1 MCGIWGFIEFS
12 KTHDISKLFKSY
24 MTVQKRGQDKSTF
37 TTLEYDNK
45 IHLGFH
51 RLALMDKSTK
61 GDQPFTFEVDNQRTI
76 YAICNG
82 EIYNFKNLVKE
93 NNFIMKGRS
102 DCEFLPQ
109 MYAKYGFET
118 MLNKINGEFGL
129 CIIDIINENYIKV
142 YISRDQT
149 GVRPLFFGY
158 DDNGFCFSSIL
169 TGICHNVEHKNVR
182 QLKRGEFACVEI
194 IKNEKPKITTQI
206 YHSLENIKL
215 NPEFTENRFETIL
228 NKIHDTFVRSVI
240 KRLHSDRPMG
250 ALLSGGLDSS
260 LVVAIASSYLQM
272 NKQKLRTFS
281 IGMNGSTDEYYAKL
295 VSKHCN
301 TEHTHIEFTEQEFLN
316 AIKDVVFSTETHDIT
331 TVRASVGQYLISK
344 WIKENTDIRVLLIGD
359 GSDELCSGY
368 MYFHKAPTPEESHKE
383 NIRLIED
390 IQYYDSLRA
399 DRCIASNNIEARVPF
414 LDLDFVELY
423 LSIPYNLRIPKQENE
438 RKVEKWLLRK
448 AFDEMNYLPKEVLWR
463 KKEAFSDG
471 VSSKEKSWY
480 MIIQE
485 QLSNKYNKQDFENI
499 EVSYHLKPVS
509 NEALYYRKLFN
520 EYFSYDLA
528 HVIPYYWLPK
538 WCGNITEPS
547 ARVLQVYKE

>member
-1 MCGIWGFIEFS
+1 MCGIWGFIELA
-12 KTHDISKLFKSY
+12 KKHDIKKLFEAY
-24 MTVQKRGQDKSTF
+24 NRVQKRGQDKSTF
-37 TTLEYDNK
+37 MTLEYDNK

-61 GDQPFTFEVDNQRTI
+61 GDQPFIFEVDNKRTI

-82 EIYNFKNLVKE
+82 EIYNYQTLVDE

-109 MYAKYGFET
+109 MYAKYGFES
-118 MLNKINGEFGL
+118 MLNMINGEFGI
-129 CIIDIINENYIKV
+129 CIIDIIDINEEHFKV
-142 YISRDQT
+142 YIGRDQT

-158 DDNGFCFSSIL
+158 DKNGFCFSSIL
-169 TGICHNVEHKNVR
+169 HGIVNLVEHKNVR
-182 QLKRGEFACVEI
+182 QVKRGEYILLDISKDKEPSI
-194 IKNEKPKITTQI
+194 ETKI
-206 YHSLENIKL
+206 YHKLEDIKL
-215 NPEFTENRFETIL
+215 CYDKEESIMNQ
-228 NKIHDTFVRSVI
+228 IHDTFVSSVI
-240 KRLHSDRPMG
+240 KRLNSDRPIG

-260 LVVAIASSYLQM
+260 LVVSIASLYL
-272 NKQKLRTFS
+272 NKQGKQLKTFS

-301 TEHTHIEFTEQEFLN
+301 TIHTHIEFTEQQFLE
-316 AIKDVVFSTETHDIT
+316 AIDEVALSTETHDIT
-331 TVRASVGQYLISK
+331 TIRASVGQYLISK

-383 NIRLIED
+383 NIKLIED

-414 LDLDFVELY
+414 LDLEFVELY
-423 LSIPYNLRIPKQENE
+423 LSIPYKMRIPRLNDG
-438 RKVEKWLLRK
+438 RKTEKFLLRK
-448 AFDEMNYLPKEVLWR
+448 SFDKNNYLPHEVLWR

-480 MIIQE
+480 SIIQE
-485 QLSNKYNKQDFENI
+485 QLENKYKDEDFENENI
-499 EVSYHLKPVS
+499 KYHLKPVS
-509 NEALYYRKLFN
+509 KEALHYRILFN
-520 EYFSYDLA
+520 NNFSYDLA

-538 WCGNITEPS
+538 WCGDITEPS
-547 ARVLQVYKE
+547 ARVLSVYNE

>member
-1 MCGIWGFIEFS
+1 MCGIWGFIKFAKS
-12 KTHDISKLFKSY
+12 YDIRKLFEAY
-24 MTVQKRGQDKSTF
+24 NRVQKRGQDKSTF
-37 TTLEYDNK
+37 MTLDNN

-61 GDQPFTFEVDNQRTI
+61 GDQPFTFEVNNKRTI

-82 EIYNFKNLVKE
+82 EIYNYQELVDK
-93 NNFIMKGRS
+93 NNFILRGHS

-118 MLNKINGEFGL
+118 MLNMINGEFGM
-129 CIIDIINENYIKV
+129 CIVDINENNIKV
-142 YISRDQT
+142 YIGRDQT

-158 DDNGFCFSSIL
+158 DKNGFCFSSIL
-169 TGICHNVEHKNVR
+169 HGLVNLVEHKSVR
-182 QLKRGEFACVEI
+182 QLKRGEYVLLDF
-194 IKNEKPKITTQI
+194 PKDEEPNIETKI
-206 YHSLENIKL
+206 YHKLEDIKIC
-215 NPEFTENRFETIL
+215 ENKEEYIMEQ
-228 NKIHDTFVRSVI
+228 IHDVFISAVE
-240 KRLHSDRPMG
+240 KRLHSDRPIG

-260 LVVAIASSYLQM
+260 LVVAIASLYLR
-272 NKQKLRTFS
+272 KKGQKLRTFS

-301 TEHTHIEFTEQEFLN
+301 TLHTHIEFTEEQFLG
-316 AIKDVVFSTETHDIT
+316 AIEEVALATETHDIT
-331 TVRASVGQYLISK
+331 TIRASVGQYLISK

-383 NIRLIED
+383 NIKLIED

-414 LDLDFVELY
+414 LDLEFVELF
-423 LSIPYNLRIPKQENE
+423 LSIPYEMRIPRLNEE
-438 RKVEKWLLRK
+438 RKTEKWLLRK
-448 AFDEMNYLPKEVLWR
+448 SFDKNNYLPKEVLWR

-480 MIIQE
+480 VIIQE
-485 QLSNKYNKQDFENI
+485 QLEDKYEEKDFDNE
-499 EVSYHLKPVS
+499 EMKYHLKPVS
-509 NEALYYRKLFN
+509 KEALHYRKLFN
-520 EYFSYDLA
+520 NNFGYDLA

-547 ARVLQVYKE
+547 ARVLEIYKE